1 MYNKRFKSWLKYKIG
16 KCLLNM
22 NFAPFCERIVRDTEK
37 TEENNNYLVE
47 HQICYLQND
56 ILIRLSSTPPTGLE
70 KKLTLRK
77 TLKIIKKNKEKE
89 RL

>member
-1 MYNKRFKSWLKYKIG
+1 MKVYNIMKRIIQTTYNKGLKTWFKYKIG

-22 NFAPFCERIVRDTEK
+22 KFAPFCELIVRDAEK

-56 ILIRLSSTPPTGLE
+56 ILI
-70 KKLTLRK
+70 
-77 TLKIIKKNKEKE
+77 
-89 RL
+89 

>member
-1 MYNKRFKSWLKYKIG
+1 MYNKRLKTWLKYKIG

-22 NFAPFCERIVRDTEK
+22 NFAPFCELIVRY
-37 TEENNNYLVE
+37 TEENNKCLVE

-70 KKLTLRK
+70 KKLTLRE
-77 TLKIIKKNKEKE
+77 TLKPP
-89 RL
+89 LLF